1 MAGGIT
7 FVPLDCQLDEKFDYI
22 EAEFGLIGFAVVVK
36 LFQRIYGGHGYYC
49 EWNDRVALLFAH
61 KIGAGGDVV
70 REIVSAAIREGIF
83 SKEML
88 ENFGVLTSR
97 GIQKRFSDVAKRRKE
112 IFDKPEYVLLDY
124 EQNSDDVD
132 ISGEN
137 VCNSDENVCNPNTSK
152 VKESKA
158 SKDKGSE
165 ESSAAPPPAPP
176 PPKSPRELLAEKYG
190 SAAVADYEQRYRNWQ
205 AKSGRTGGDMYAAI
219 AKWMA
224 QDGVTKPAFAYRS
237 SIDMDEV
244 MRRNI
249 EKYRKRKAES

>member
-158 SKDKGSE
+158 SKDKGSK

-176 PPKSPRELLAEKYG
+176 TPKSPRELLAEKYG

-224 QDGVTKPAFAYRS
+224 QDGVKPDAEKSES
-237 SIDMDEV
+237 SFEV
-244 MRRNI
+244 EDVMANI
-249 EKYRKRKAES
+249 RKRYANGG